1 MGTLTGAL
9 VEFAHTGRFARCFVL
24 PSPFK
29 MDFQEENVGL
39 YLPELQRE
47 GLQSP
52 EVAGRLVLF
61 IPLPKSSLCGCPGFV
76 NSRPSGL
83 LEMPGDC
90 LLASLRETASWSP
103 SEEQGAWHGLTW
115 LLNQLQR

>member
-39 YLPELQRE
+39 YLPEEARKWISSPLE
-47 GLQSP
+47 SP
-52 EVAGRLVLF
+52 ERNVSLLTMFVL
-61 IPLPKSSLCGCPGFV
+61 S
-76 NSRPSGL
+76 
-83 LEMPGDC
+83 
-90 LLASLRETASWSP
+90 
-103 SEEQGAWHGLTW
+103 
-115 LLNQLQR
+115 